1 MIYIIFKKICKMK
14 KSSLLIFNFSYN
26 LFLLVILSLTL
37 FSCNNNEM
45 DDYIQ
50 RDATIE
56 NLLGTWVIQTVESNG
71 NIGKA
76 PINFRECGA
85 DYFTYSA
92 NSIYEE
98 TVFKSS
104 DCNADKYK
112 SNWSLSDGIINISAN
127 TGENQ
132 IIEIRKLNKNVFIFQ
147 VNLDLDLNAGDETY
161 IFTATRYEPP
171 KEIDN
176 YSDSFYQKTDSELI
190 KFVWDKY
197 EGYNKFEKYE
207 IYRTD
212 DNCNLGSTKLI
223 KTITDINE
231 NFFIDLDAFSS
242 EHCYMLKIFTDK
254 GLLGESDLRSI
265 NTESI
270 RPNHVNFDSANVSN
284 EEVFLT
290 WEKSTDPYFSHYEI
304 KYFDTIDF
312 IPNHSNQVTIL
323 EDINTTNYTD
333 TNPPYLLKPVYV
345 IIVYNKFGNYSHL
358 QKNENSI
365 SLDLNRK
372 GMLDIDYLYKMI
384 YDQDTQSF
392 IFYFKESTYGNFKLA
407 KYSCLEKKFV
417 AETYKQPTSSTGTN
431 MQIVTSTDYGQ
442 EFIYPQNDEL
452 WMYNANDL
460 TYKYALKL
468 NNYSTSS
475 FNYLGDNIWVV
486 TDDDNVF
493 TYKRDK
499 DSVTLLDKKAHFS
512 QHQGGGNYEIL
523 KIDKN
528 TILVSHDNEG
538 RAILYKIDENGII
551 SNKGI
556 QNIPLQYGSSNANV
570 QYNSNSTYI
579 LNTKNNRIYS
589 TNDYSLIKE
598 YSYPAITSSLSSD
611 GKKVYGTNNL
621 QDLTDDYNTAK
632 REFLIFDIESG
643 SLKTKQTIGY
653 PLYIVDDKEGNIIC
667 LSANFPGE
675 TFNNFQSRVK
685 NLFIE
690 VIQK

>member
-1 MIYIIFKKICKMK
+1 MLSTPTL
-14 KSSLLIFNFSYN
+14 KSNFYYKFFLLI
-26 LFLLVILSLTL
+26 ILSLTL
-37 FSCNNNEM
+37 FSCINNEM

-56 NLLGTWVIQTVESNG
+56 NLLGTWVIQTVKSNG
-71 NIGKA
+71 NTA
-76 PINFRECGA
+76 NVPIDFRECGA
-85 DYFTYSA
+85 NYFTYSA
-92 NSIYEE
+92 NGIYVE

-104 DCNADKYK
+104 ECNADKYK
-112 SNWSLSDGIINISAN
+112 SNWNLSDGIINISAN

-132 IIEIRKLNKNVFIFQ
+132 IIEIRKLNNNIFIFQ
-147 VNLDLDLNAGDETY
+147 ANLDLDLNSGDETY
-161 IFTATRYEPP
+161 LFTATRYEPP

-176 YSDSFYQKTDSELI
+176 YSDSFYQKTDSEAI
-190 KFVWDKY
+190 EFVWDKY
-197 EGYNKFEKYE
+197 NGYNKFEKYE

-212 DNCNLGSTKLI
+212 DKCNLESAKLI
-223 KTITDINE
+223 KTITNINE
-231 NFFIDLDAFSS
+231 NFFADLDAFSA
-242 EHCYMLKIFTDK
+242 EHCYMLKIYTDK
-254 GLLGESDLRSI
+254 GLLGQSDLRSI
-265 NTESI
+265 YTESI
-270 RPNHVNFDSANVSN
+270 RPNYVNFESATVTN
-284 EEVFLT
+284 EEVFLK

-304 KYFDTIDF
+304 KYYDTLDF
-312 IPNHSNQVTIL
+312 SPNYSNQVTII
-323 EDINTTNYTD
+323 EDINTTNYVD

-345 IIVYNKFGNYSHL
+345 IIVHNKFGNYGYV

-365 SLDLNRK
+365 SVDLNRK
-372 GMLDIDYLYKMI
+372 GMLDIDYLYKLI
-384 YDQDTQSF
+384 YDEDSQSF
-392 IFYFKESTYGNFKLA
+392 IFYFRESTYGNYKLA

-417 AETYKQPTSSTGTN
+417 AESYKQPTSSTSTS
-431 MQIVTSTDYGQ
+431 MQIVTSTDYGK

-452 WMYNANDL
+452 WIYNANDL

-475 FNYLGDNIWVV
+475 FKYLGDNIWVV
-486 TDDDNVF
+486 TDSDNVF
-493 TYKRDK
+493 TYKREDN
-499 DSVTLLDKKAHFS
+499 SVTLLDTKPHFS
-512 QHQGGGNYEIL
+512 EHQGSGNYEIL

-538 RAILYKIDENGII
+538 RAILYKIDKSGII
-551 SNKGI
+551 SNQGI
-556 QNIPLQYGSSNANV
+556 QNIPLQYGNNNSNV
-570 QYNSNSTYI
+570 QYNSNSKHI

-589 TNDYSLIKE
+589 ATDYSLIKE

-632 REFLIFDIESG
+632 RELLIFDIESS
-643 SLKTKQTIGY
+643 SLKTKETIGY
-653 PLYIVDDKEGNIIC
+653 PLYIVDDKEDNIIC